1 MSEFCCAHCLSKDA
15 VVQCGHRCKSALY
28 CGQDCAN
35 AHYETHELQCIGART
50 RVTGKRKVK
59 KVLEEYKR
67 GQLHSGSKN
76 GPIVTNRKQALAI
89 ALAESRKKIG
99 HQPGDPPTFV
109 GSVVVSGNFVM
120 IRLLD
125 MSGEAAFQVAR
136 SYVAEQ
142 GLGWKIQ
149 APRAWTDYQT
159 GPHIT
164 LTGDMK
170 KYSGEIVDV
179 QLGKL
184 YHFEDGPSRWVAF
197 HAKVPAK
204 FTCPYECHVSVGQQR
219 VK

>member
-1 MSEFCCAHCLSKDA
+1 MAEFCCAHCLSKDA
-15 VVQCGHRCKSALY
+15 VVQCGHGCKSALY

-35 AHYETHELQCIGART
+35 AHYETHEMQCIEARAG
-50 RVTGKRKVK
+50 RQRKVK

-67 GQLHSGSKN
+67 GQLHSGSKS

-99 HQPGDPPTFV
+99 HQPGDPPTFT

-125 MSGEAAFQVAR
+125 MSREAAFQVAR

-164 LTGDMK
+164 LTPDMK
-170 KYSGEIVDV
+170 KYNGEMVDV

-184 YHFEDGPSRWVAF
+184 YHFEDGHSRWVAF
-197 HAKVPAK
+197 HAKLPAK
-204 FTCPYECHVSVGQQR
+204 FTCSTKGCHVSVGQQK

>member
-1 MSEFCCAHCLSKDA
+1 M
-15 VVQCGHRCKSALY
+15 V
-28 CGQDCAN
+28 
-35 AHYETHELQCIGART
+35 
-50 RVTGKRKVK
+50 
-59 KVLEEYKR
+59 
-67 GQLHSGSKN
+67 
-76 GPIVTNRKQALAI
+76 
-89 ALAESRKKIG
+89 
-99 HQPGDPPTFV
+99 
-109 GSVVVSGNFVM
+109 
-120 IRLLD
+120 RLLD

-149 APRAWTDYQT
+149 PPRAWTDYQT

-170 KYSGEIVDV
+170 KYSGEMVDV

-197 HAKVPAK
+197 HAKLPAK